1 MKKDMELLAQ
11 QQQII
16 NQYMHMNIE
25 ILNKKLENL
34 EKNPNED
41 KNKTTN
47 NLNSTHII
55 NNIPTNNNI
64 SVSLSKEE

>member
-1 MKKDMELLAQ
+1 MELLAQ

>member
-1 MKKDMELLAQ
+1 MELLAQ
-11 QQQII
+11 QQQIV

-25 ILNKKLENL
+25 LLNKKLENL
-34 EKNPNED
+34 EKNPNDD

-47 NLNSTHII
+47 NLNSTAIF

-64 SVSLSKEE
+64 SANLSKEE

>member
-1 MKKDMELLAQ
+1 MELLAQ

-25 ILNKKLENL
+25 LLNKKLENL
-34 EKNPNED
+34 QKNPNED

-47 NLNSTHII
+47 NLNSTPIV
-55 NNIPTNNNI
+55 NNILINNNI
-64 SVSLSKEE
+64 SANVSKEE